1 MYPFSDAEVAL
12 AGVLSPALAIES
24 LSPTTIGSGLARER
38 LLCCLLLGSVDL
50 IQRVDECHSMDLVLS
65 RNEISGEQDR
75 SAGLC
80 GALAQVFL
88 SSVTRY

>member
-1 MYPFSDAEVAL
+1 MLAEGEPKPHRRRTEATYGTPV
-12 AGVLSPALAIES
+12 
-24 LSPTTIGSGLARER
+24 
-38 LLCCLLLGSVDL
+38 GSVDL

>member
-1 MYPFSDAEVAL
+1 MIDIIGLVILAE
-12 AGVLSPALAIES
+12 GEPKPHRRRTES
-24 LSPTTIGSGLARER
+24 TCGAPV
-38 LLCCLLLGSVDL
+38 GSVDL
-50 IQRVDECHSMDLVLS
+50 IQRIDECPSMDLVSS

>member
-1 MYPFSDAEVAL
+1 VVDGEFGRVPSTQDFRC
-12 AGVLSPALAIES
+12 VLNFIEEKIS
-24 LSPTTIGSGLARER
+24 IFVFEMDQPKRRSAQQGP
-38 LLCCLLLGSVDL
+38 VDL
-50 IQRVDECHSMDLVLS
+50 IQCIDECPSMDLVSS

>member
-1 MYPFSDAEVAL
+1 VTQKVILLSRISVFTEVTINIF
-12 AGVLSPALAIES
+12 AIEMDQPKRRS
-24 LSPTTIGSGLARER
+24 AQQ
-38 LLCCLLLGSVDL
+38 GSVDL
-50 IQRVDECHSMDLVLS
+50 IQRIDECPSMDLVSS

>member
-1 MYPFSDAEVAL
+1 ML
-12 AGVLSPALAIES
+12 I
-24 LSPTTIGSGLARER
+24 R
-38 LLCCLLLGSVDL
+38 CLNVMDQPKRRSAQQGSVDL
-50 IQRVDECHSMDLVLS
+50 IQRIDECPSMDLVSS